1 MYAQLVETYRVIG
14 ESRYQLAELKL
25 TWYRAPRYRPMEAVA
40 AERLSADMDRFLRS
54 SALARA
60 ATLHP
65 VLRENLDTLSQCW
78 AVVGPN
84 IVDGIYSY
92 PCEPKIEAAFTGAQD
107 WISVHLPRQTRAFRV
122 VLQML
127 LIIMTAFGV
136 LVIWLVRQYE
146 TARQEEERRARLTHA
161 ILDAQDNERRVIAL
175 DIHDDAL
182 QTLSAAKIIL
192 DRDLASPKVSALLSD
207 GIARLRDLAAGLS
220 LYELDRL
227 GLRSAVDALVDQY
240 RQRHHLPVQFR
251 AAGTE
256 AVTVPLPQARHIY
269 RIIQELLNNAQKH
282 ASATTV
288 SLSMVVSWPEL
299 IIHYQDDG
307 VGMSIAAS
315 SRGHRL
321 DRRPPGNNRIG
332 MQGIAE
338 RARLIGA
345 TVDVDSRPGEG
356 TRVNVVIP
364 LGDSSS
370 GRNITTGGFRGPR

>member
-25 TWYRAPRYRPMEAVA
+25 SWYRAPRYQPMDPVA
-40 AERLSADMDRFLRS
+40 AERISAEMDRFVRS

-65 VLRENLDTLSQCW
+65 SLKENLDTLSQCW
-78 AVVGPN
+78 AVVHPH

-92 PCEPKIEAAFTGAQD
+92 PCEQRIEAAFTGAQD

-127 LIIMTAFGV
+127 LVIMTAFGA

-161 ILDAQDNERRVIAL
+161 ILDAQDNERRIIAL

-182 QTLSAAKIIL
+182 QTLSAAKILL
-192 DRDLASPKVSALLSD
+192 DRDLAVPKVSALLSD

-220 LYELDRL
+220 LYELDRI

-240 RQRHHLPVQFR
+240 RQRHRLPVQFR
-251 AAGTE
+251 AAGTD

-269 RIIQELLNNAQKH
+269 RIIQELLNNAHKH
-282 ASATTV
+282 AAASEV
-288 SLSMVVSWPEL
+288 LLSMVVSWPEL

-307 VGMSIAAS
+307 VGMAVAAYRRS
-315 SRGHRL
+315 HRL
-321 DRRPPGNNRIG
+321 DRRPTGHNGIG

-345 TVDVDSRPGEG
+345 TVQVESGPGEG
-356 TRVNVVIP
+356 TRVNLVIP
-364 LGDSSS
+364 LGDA
-370 GRNITTGGFRGPR
+370 